1 LSANAKK
8 PVDAEK
14 YYKRVIEINPLNAY
28 INLAAMKLE
37 NEKLSLMR

>member
-1 LSANAKK
+1 MQKNT
-8 PVDAEK
+8 DAEK
-14 YYKRVIEINPLNAY
+14 YYKRVIEINPYTQCY